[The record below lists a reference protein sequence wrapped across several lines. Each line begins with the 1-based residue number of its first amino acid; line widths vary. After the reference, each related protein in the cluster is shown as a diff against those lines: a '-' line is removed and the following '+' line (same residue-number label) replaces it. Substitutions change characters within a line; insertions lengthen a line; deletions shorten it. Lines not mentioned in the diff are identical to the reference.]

1 MQDLNFEITP
11 SLEFNITIE
20 VCTKTGTY
28 FNVCLFSQ
36 KLDYLQALK
45 ARYIAIDKPIADRIR
60 FFVVYR
66 EGGGI
71 SVTNGSPHTQAITL
85 ATAVPQTG
93 TPRIFAML
101 NGFNLTAPDAN
112 IKLDLKIN
120 AVFQSSSIV

>member
-1 MQDLNFEITP
+1 LN
-11 SLEFNITIE
+11 
-20 VCTKTGTY
+20 
-28 FNVCLFSQ
+28 
-36 KLDYLQALK
+36 YLQTLK
-45 ARYIAIDKPIADRIR
+45 ARYIVIDKPIADRIR

-85 ATAVPQTG
+85 ATTVAQTG
-93 TPRIFAML
+93 TPRVFAML

-120 AVFQSSSIV
+120 AVFLSSSVV